1 MICIINIDI
10 NDYEI
15 EKEGNCKKVIISFF
29 LLLLAVCCFVWFI
42 KIDKYYVLNCVVLE
56 DLLVCPCEY
65 SYVSKIT
72 TNDSFFINNKK
83 YYYEVYS
90 ISNDVERKNNTY
102 YKQISLQANLDKQN
116 IDYNVLK
123 IKIILYRENVFF
135 YIKQM
140 IGGDNYERSK

>member
-1 MICIINIDI
+1 M
-10 NDYEI
+10 
-15 EKEGNCKKVIISFF
+15 
-29 LLLLAVCCFVWFI
+29 
-42 KIDKYYVLNCVVLE
+42 
-56 DLLVCPCEY
+56 
-65 SYVSKIT
+65 SKIT

-83 YYYEVYS
+83 YCYEVYS